1 MAGFTSVSRVSTSVR
16 AVKTSE
22 MKQVQAPAIS
32 VVMPVLNAAGFL
44 RASIDSVLAQS
55 FGDIEVICIDDGSS
69 DDSVAILQAF
79 AARDRRL
86 RVLQLPEN
94 KGPSVARNT
103 GINAATGEFVFFL
116 DADDS
121 LPDDALRQL
130 VQAARDTGC
139 ALVLGRVDW
148 RRDAAQAPALSG
160 SGGVQVEDAA
170 VSAHLQ
176 SIPGC
181 HCCNLYARSLL
192 DSEGIR
198 YPEDLSFGE
207 DQLFQARAILAAD
220 RVALLDAVVYIYH
233 HYRGQ
238 SLTRRTPVLQNLLDD
253 VEFQCRIAR
262 LFRTYGLQ
270 AAALR
275 YVSAWSYSIRE
286 QWLRFSWQDD
296 ANAAGPLFNAVRAMS
311 TEFTATPWTENTP
324 ATHRELLLHI
334 LGGRDQLALQWL
346 LAHRPGA

>member
-1 MAGFTSVSRVSTSVR
+1 M
-16 AVKTSE
+16 SE
-22 MKQVQAPAIS
+22 AQTATIT
-32 VVMPVLNAAGFL
+32 VVMPVLNAARFL
-44 RASIDSVLAQS
+44 RVSIGSVLAQS

-69 DDSVAILQAF
+69 DDSVAILQSF
-79 AARDRRL
+79 AARDRRI

-103 GINAATGEFVFFL
+103 GINAATGEFVFFM

-148 RRDAAQAPALSG
+148 RRDAAQASALLG
-160 SGGVQVEDAA
+160 SGDVQVEVAA
-170 VSAHLQ
+170 VSARLQ

-207 DQLFQARAILAAD
+207 DQLFQARAILAAG

-262 LFRTYGLQ
+262 LFRTYGLET
-270 AAALR
+270 AALR

-286 QWLRFSWQDD
+286 HWLRYSWQDD

-346 LAHRPGA
+346 LTHSPGA